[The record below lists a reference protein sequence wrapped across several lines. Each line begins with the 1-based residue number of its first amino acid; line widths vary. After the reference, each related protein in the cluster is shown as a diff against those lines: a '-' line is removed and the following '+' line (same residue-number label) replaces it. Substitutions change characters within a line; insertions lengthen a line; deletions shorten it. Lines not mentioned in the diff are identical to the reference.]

1 DIRQELGRD
10 LERLG
15 ARRGGAHD
23 VDVALEAEQLRE
35 VVAGLRDVVDD
46 QDADLVGHRAVQGLW
61 VAGDF
66 MDSMVLVWRM
76 RFVLSRSEAGR
87 RARDR
92 LVRRARRVGSG
103 RGEGRPSAWPGL
115 RS

>member
-1 DIRQELGRD
+1 
-10 LERLG
+10 
-15 ARRGGAHD
+15 
-23 VDVALEAEQLRE
+23 
-35 VVAGLRDVVDD
+35 VVASLRDVVDD

-92 LVRRARRVGSG
+92 LVRAPVAWVRVAGRGDPPRGLGYGAFCSG
-103 RGEGRPSAWPGL
+103 RTASMTSGGRTP
-115 RS
+115 